1 MSNPT
6 FRSGPIS
13 FKVDSDVKKFHLV
26 AVSADGVAP
35 AGATGAVFGAVTEN
49 GYAPAESGANN
60 LAPTQ
65 PNIVAVHIGPATVPL
80 TVAGGDASGI
90 AQGAPIYQAADGEVT
105 ATAGTGPAIG
115 VAARDGSGTTVKTVL
130 LTPVAG

>member
-13 FKVDSDVKKFHLV
+13 FKVDADVKKFHLV
-26 AVSADGVAP
+26 SVSADGVAP

-49 GYAPAESGANN
+49 GYAPAAAGANN

-80 TVAGGDASGI
+80 TVAGGDASAI
-90 AQGAPIYQAADGEVT
+90 EQGAPVYQAANGEVS
-105 ATAGTGPAIG
+105 ATGTGPAIG